1 MRAATRTQRFDNK
14 RDEVL
19 RAAGRVFARLGF
31 HTATLADI
39 GAELGT
45 TAAALYYY
53 AKSKDQLFGDCR
65 QIGLDAIDAALE
77 EGRAAGADGHGR
89 LAIFFR
95 RYAELIVSD
104 FGRCLALANP
114 SDIPAGLRE
123 VSRARQGAV
132 RRQVQSLIRAGIA
145 DGSVRPCDD
154 LLMANMLFGAFNHLP
169 RWWAP
174 DGPQPLEAVARAYV
188 ETLVHQPPTPG
199 GAAPTARKRGRPKP
213 RPDDGS

>member
-1 MRAATRTQRFDNK
+1 MRAATRTQRFDSK

-19 RAAGRVFARLGF
+19 RASGRVFARLGF
-31 HTATLADI
+31 RAATLADI

-77 EGRAAGADGHGR
+77 EGRTTGADGYSR

-123 VSRARQGAV
+123 ISRARQGSV
-132 RRQVQSLIRAGIA
+132 RRDVQGLIRSGVA
-145 DGSVRPCDD
+145 DGSVRPCHD

-174 DGPQPLEAVARAYV
+174 DGPQSLEAVARAYV
-188 ETLVHQPPTPG
+188 ETLASHPSPPAPKAHQAHNRAPPRRHAG
-199 GAAPTARKRGRPKP
+199 
-213 RPDDGS
+213 DGS